1 MMLGDHGADVIKVE
15 PPGGDETRT
24 WGPPYVGAEADPRHR
39 GESAYYLFCNRN
51 KRGMVVDIS
60 KPEGQEIIARLT
72 AQADVLIENFKLGTL
87 DRWSLGPERLAQ
99 LNPRLIHV
107 TITGFGTSGP
117 YAHLAGY
124 DVIAQALGGIMSI
137 TGAADAGPTRV
148 GVAIADLSTGM
159 YACQGVL
166 LALASRTA
174 TGRGQ
179 RVECSLLESVVSL
192 LTHLASNY
200 LIGAVEPRRYGNSHP
215 TIVPYQL
222 FDTADRPLYIA
233 VGNDRQFGRF
243 VEAIGCPELSSD
255 PRFKGNADRIQHRD
269 ELCRVIQTALLKG
282 SALEWLKS
290 LRSADVP
297 ASMVHSLPEVFAD
310 PQVIHQEMVTE
321 VPHPTAGSVRMT
333 GIPIKLQSTPGAVR
347 RHPPVLGEHTK
358 EVLLELGYTERE
370 IVALAATAVVECR

>member
-1 MMLGDHGADVIKVE
+1 
-15 PPGGDETRT
+15 
-24 WGPPYVGAEADPRHR
+24 
-39 GESAYYLFCNRN
+39 
-51 KRGMVVDIS
+51 
-60 KPEGQEIIARLT
+60 
-72 AQADVLIENFKLGTL
+72 
-87 DRWSLGPERLAQ
+87 
-99 LNPRLIHV
+99 
-107 TITGFGTSGP
+107 
-117 YAHLAGY
+117 
-124 DVIAQALGGIMSI
+124 
-137 TGAADAGPTRV
+137 
-148 GVAIADLSTGM
+148 
-159 YACQGVL
+159 
-166 LALASRTA
+166 
-174 TGRGQ
+174 
-179 RVECSLLESVVSL
+179 LLESVVSL